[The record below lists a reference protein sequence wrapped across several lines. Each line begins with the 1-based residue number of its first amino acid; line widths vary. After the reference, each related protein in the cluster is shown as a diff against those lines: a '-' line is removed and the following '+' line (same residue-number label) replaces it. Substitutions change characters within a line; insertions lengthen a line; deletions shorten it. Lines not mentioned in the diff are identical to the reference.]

1 MNSSRTFWLIF
12 GLLTAVAV
20 HLAYILFVPPG
31 QLNDRIAALIGEA
44 GTNRLVVAEDGSAAA
59 ALASHRGELAYA
71 ICAFDLSRGPLEI
84 KARVPDQYWSIE
96 VYGPRGNTIYTLND
110 IQAPRRQLSIFL
122 HDENP
127 DPQAIVEAAKSN
139 NRGLNAITVLT
150 GTTTGIA
157 VLRSAG
163 AGALERR
170 RALDAFNAS
179 SCGPA

>member
-12 GLLTAVAV
+12 GLLTAITV
-20 HLAYILFVPPG
+20 HLAYILFIPQS
-31 QLNDRIAALIGEA
+31 QLNDRIAALTAEA
-44 GTNRLVVAEDGSAAA
+44 GSNRLVMAADDTAAA

-71 ICAFDLSRGPLEI
+71 VCAFDLSGGPLEI

-96 VYGPRGNTIYTLND
+96 VYGPRGNTIYALND
-110 IQAPRRQLSIFL
+110 TQAPRQRLSIFL

-127 DPQAIVEAAKSN
+127 DPQAIVEAAKSG

-150 GTTTGIA
+150 GATTGIA

-163 AGALERR
+163 ANLLERR